1 MSCVDGFYAI
11 VKKDIFLT
19 EIAVKQFF
27 IYFFNDEG
35 ASSYKIPLMGFSFVR
50 FYLASVDCAPS
61 FLTEQVVTFREINDR
76 PLHELKRLVWL
87 YLCLLV

>member
-19 EIAVKQFF
+19 EKAVKQFF

-35 ASSYKIPLMGFSFVR
+35 ASSY
-50 FYLASVDCAPS
+50 
-61 FLTEQVVTFREINDR
+61 T
-76 PLHELKRLVWL
+76 
-87 YLCLLV
+87 